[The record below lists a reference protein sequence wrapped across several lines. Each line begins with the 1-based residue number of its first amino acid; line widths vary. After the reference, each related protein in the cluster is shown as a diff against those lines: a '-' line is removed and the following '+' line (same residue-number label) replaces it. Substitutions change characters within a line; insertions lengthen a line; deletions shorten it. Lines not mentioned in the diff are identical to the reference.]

1 MTPLLQLRG
10 IYTIIINVGGKDF
23 KTTLQTLTV
32 YPDSVLAKSFTAA
45 HKQSCVDGCYSSPAF
60 FIDRSPVYFAVV
72 LELLRTGRIALTPNI
87 AVSALERELDFYGLS
102 EYVTAD
108 NYDDPY
114 HSMGSPFPRLDRSAK
129 PVPSVGSTALPMLDP
144 SIGARGM
151 AGMTGMTTATTG
163 LVHPVGSVGISS
175 LARTTPPALSPL
187 AESTY
192 ALSSTVQSTSNG
204 SYIIPPSPTVV
215 NTCAAVSTVAVPGAA
230 AVSSSNDTL
239 QLLSARRLSY
249 EDSWATSMA
258 CRAAPILTKAMNA
271 GLLRFTVF
279 IDPYGKYKG
288 VPSQLLSQATDL
300 MFWQDFASS
309 FAAAPPGSA
318 QDFSQSFRE
327 NFNVTLTASYP
338 TQMKLP
344 GHVIAVIDVDGKPG
358 QESEALS
365 WVVFRVKTMRSERR
379 QLLYVDR
386 TSSEGPVS
394 ESTVG
399 LVLLHGWELHFNM
412 PETLT
417 ASKVLERTKTM
428 VHGLLRSEDIMTNL
442 FLLN

>member
-10 IYTIIINVGGKDF
+10 IHTIIINVGGKDF

-129 PVPSVGSTALPMLDP
+129 PVPSV
-144 SIGARGM
+144 
-151 AGMTGMTTATTG
+151 
-163 LVHPVGSVGISS
+163 VHPVGSVGISS